1 MKRRSFL
8 RRTAIGVGGAVVLAG
23 CGGDPG
29 PGTDDRSDRDG
40 DDGSDGADAPDDPP
54 VPDGFDRVVN
64 VVNRGADPSGEESL
78 VPILEDIDP
87 DGSVVFLPAGTYRMD
102 DTWRV
107 TDFERLAL
115 VGRDATIVP
124 SPEQSVQLFSFDGE
138 GSGTELRVEGLDFD
152 YSHEDARGRML
163 HLKIRD
169 GLLVRN
175 VTAFG
180 TVTERPSLV
189 RVDVTDSDGEG
200 LVDRLRLPDGA
211 AADTGIT
218 GCYVGN
224 DSRGDITFRDCR
236 IEGFPDNGLYADPP
250 AGSITVD
257 GGYFA
262 NCGISNVRVRGD
274 STIRDAYVRC
284 DSDHLGFENM
294 RGIRLT
300 DYEPQDTP
308 EPAVVENCRVDML
321 EVSHSDGAIELSGQL
336 ARAVV
341 RDTHVRVNADDVP
354 AFNAKEPDSVF
365 EELGI
370 LPSVELEN
378 VTVEGSAG
386 EGDVIGITGRS
397 ECAFSGLDIHQT
409 GPNRDGVTFSD
420 SRDNVIRNARI
431 DVTGDA
437 IVLSDS
443 ETDTFDVD
451 VVEDAN
457 ENDPV
462 ADDDAE

>member
-1 MKRRSFL
+1 MKRRAL
-8 RRTAIGVGGAVVLAG
+8 LGRAAIGVGDAAVLAG

-29 PGTDDRSDRDG
+29 PDSDDRSDG
-40 DDGSDGADAPDDPP
+40 DDERDEDDERDDPP

-64 VVNRGADPSGEESL
+64 VVDRGADPSGEESL

-87 DGSVVFLPAGTYRMD
+87 DGSVVFLPSGTYRMD

-107 TDFERLAL
+107 TKFERLAV
-115 VGRDATIVP
+115 VGRDATIIP
-124 SPEQSVQLFSFDGE
+124 SPEDPVQLFSFDGE
-138 GSGTELRVEGLDFD
+138 GRGRELRVEGLDFD
-152 YSHEDARGRML
+152 YSHEGARGRML
-163 HLKIRD
+163 HLKVRD

-180 TVTERPSLV
+180 TVAERPSLV
-189 RVDVTDSDGEG
+189 RVDVTDADGEG

-211 AADTGIT
+211 EVGTGIA
-218 GCYVGN
+218 GCYVGS

-262 NCGISNVRVRGD
+262 NCGIANVRVRGD
-274 STIRDAYVRC
+274 STIRNAYVRC
-284 DSDHLGFENM
+284 DSDHLEFENM

-321 EVSHSDGAIELSGQL
+321 EVTHSDGAIELSGQL
-336 ARAVV
+336 ARAIV

-354 AFNAKEPDSVF
+354 AFNAKEPDSIF

-378 VTVEGSAG
+378 FTVEGTSG
-386 EGDVIGITGRS
+386 DGDVVGISGRS
-397 ECAFSGLDIHQT
+397 ECSFTGLDIHQT
-409 GPNRDGVTFSD
+409 GLRRNGVTFSD

-437 IVLSDS
+437 IILDDS
-443 ETDTFDVD
+443 EADTFDVD
-451 VVEDAN
+451 VVK
-457 ENDPV
+457 
-462 ADDDAE
+462 DAEENSSGADEEDE